1 MADLI
6 PFDDRDGTIWLDG
19 KLVPWRDARLHV
31 LSHGLHYASS
41 VFEGERVY
49 DGTVFKL
56 TEHSQRLVASATIM
70 GMELPWTV
78 DDIDAATN
86 EVVRAN
92 GCRDAYVRPIIWRG
106 SEMMGVAAQAAKPR
120 LAIAAW
126 EWPSYFSPEKRNQG
140 IRLTMAQW
148 SRPAP
153 NTAPAK
159 AKASGLYMICTM
171 SKHAAERAGYD
182 DALMLDYRGLIAE
195 ATGANIFLVIDGEL
209 HTPVPDCFLD
219 GITRRAVM
227 ALAQARGYRVVERQ
241 IPLSDL
247 ERAQEVF
254 LTGTAAEV
262 TPVGEI
268 EGRRFTV
275 GTITHTL
282 MDDFAALTRGRRA
295 ASVAA

>member
-70 GMELPWTV
+70 GMDLPWTV
-78 DDIDAATN
+78 ADIDAATR

-106 SEMMGVAAQAAKPR
+106 SEMMGVAAQAARPR

-140 IRLTMAQW
+140 IRLTMAPW

-153 NTAPAK
+153 HTAPTQAK
-159 AKASGLYMICTM
+159 ATGLYMICTL
-171 SKHAAERAGYD
+171 SKHAAERAGFD
-182 DALMLDYRGLIAE
+182 DALMLDWRGLIAE
-195 ATGANIFLVIDGEL
+195 ATGANIFLVIDGAL
-209 HTPVPDCFLD
+209 HTPTPDCFLD
-219 GITRRAVM
+219 GITRRAVIE
-227 ALAQARGYRVVERQ
+227 LARARGYPVVERG
-241 IPLSDL
+241 IPPADL
-247 ERAQEVF
+247 ALAQEVF

-268 EGRRFTV
+268 AGRRFTV
-275 GTITHTL
+275 GPVTRALI
-282 MDDFAALTRGRRA
+282 DDFGALTRGRRA
-295 ASVAA
+295 AAAA

>member
-70 GMELPWTV
+70 GMDLPWTV
-78 DDIDAATN
+78 ADIDAATR

-106 SEMMGVAAQAAKPR
+106 SEMMGVAAQAARPR

-126 EWPSYFSPEKRNQG
+126 EWPSYFSPEKRCSPWRRG
-140 IRLTMAQW
+140 PARHPIPRRPRPR
-148 SRPAP
+148 RPA
-153 NTAPAK
+153 
-159 AKASGLYMICTM
+159 CT
-171 SKHAAERAGYD
+171 
-182 DALMLDYRGLIAE
+182 
-195 ATGANIFLVIDGEL
+195 
-209 HTPVPDCFLD
+209 
-219 GITRRAVM
+219 
-227 ALAQARGYRVVERQ
+227 
-241 IPLSDL
+241 
-247 ERAQEVF
+247 
-254 LTGTAAEV
+254 
-262 TPVGEI
+262 
-268 EGRRFTV
+268 
-275 GTITHTL
+275 
-282 MDDFAALTRGRRA
+282 
-295 ASVAA
+295 